1 MSIIENLSSADY
13 FAYEAASNS
22 ALKLVRQSP
31 AHYKY
36 REPEDYDTRAKQI
49 GTALHMALL
58 EPELFAKH
66 YLVAQC
72 DDRRDAKY
80 KGLAKDA
87 GGDRV
92 LTISEH
98 RRLLS
103 MQDSAYSLPR
113 FKRMMNSH
121 GRNELSVF
129 SVDPETGVPVKCRFD
144 RKLDGM
150 SAFDIKKCQDARGSE
165 FTRAISNYGYYQQ
178 VAFYQAVWKWETGE
192 DIPEFPLVAIE
203 EKAPHGV
210 VFHDLDE
217 VALMLGRKHYR
228 EALETYARCLD
239 SGIWPGYADES
250 EVTSVTSWAANELM
264 DDDVFGGL

>member
-1 MSIIENLSSADY
+1 MSIIENMPSADY
-13 FAYEAASNS
+13 FAVDAASNS
-22 ALKLVRQSP
+22 GLKLIRQSP

-36 REPEDYDTRAKQI
+36 REPEDFDTRAKQI

-58 EPELFAKH
+58 EPDLFGSH

-87 GGDRV
+87 GGERV

-98 RRLLS
+98 RRLIN
-103 MQDSAYSLPR
+103 MQNAAYSLPR
-113 FKRMMNSH
+113 FKRMMSAP

-129 SVDPETGVPVKCRFD
+129 TVDPETGVPVKCRFD
-144 RKLDGM
+144 RKLDV
-150 SAFDIKKCQDARGSE
+150 SPALDIKKCQDARGSE
-165 FTRAISNYGYYQQ
+165 FSRAITNYGYYMQIP
-178 VAFYQAVWKWETGE
+178 FYMDLWKWETGE
-192 DIPEFPLVAIE
+192 SIDEFPLVAIE

-217 VALMLGRKHYR
+217 VALILGRKHYR
-228 EALETYARCLD
+228 EALDTYARCLD
-239 SGIWPGYADES
+239 SGVWPGYEEES
-250 EVTSVTSWAANELM
+250 EVTSVTSWVANELM
-264 DDDVFGGL
+264 DEIGGFE

>member
-1 MSIIENLSSADY
+1 MSIIENMPSADY
-13 FAYEAASNS
+13 FSVDAASNS

-36 REPEDYDTRAKQI
+36 REPEDFDTRAKQI

-58 EPELFAKH
+58 EPDLFGSH

-87 GGDRV
+87 GGERV

-98 RRLLS
+98 RRLIN
-103 MQDSAYSLPR
+103 MQNAAYSLPR
-113 FKRMMNSH
+113 FKRMMSAP

-129 SVDPETGVPVKCRFD
+129 TVDPDTGVPVKCRFD

-150 SAFDIKKCQDARGSE
+150 SALDIKKCQDARGSE
-165 FTRAISNYGYYQQ
+165 FTKAISNYGYYQQ

-217 VALMLGRKHYR
+217 VALILGRKHYR
-228 EALETYARCLD
+228 EALDTYARCLD
-239 SGIWPGYADES
+239 SGAWPGYEEES

-264 DDDVFGGL
+264 DEMGGFEL